1 MFIQNK
7 NLEKRARRV
16 QSLESGGATRYYWVY
31 APEAAE

>member
-16 QSLESGGATRYYWVY
+16 RSTQKGCP
-31 APEAAE
+31 APRPKT

>member
-16 QSLESGGATRYYWVY
+16 CSTQKGCP
-31 APEAAE
+31 APPTQKI